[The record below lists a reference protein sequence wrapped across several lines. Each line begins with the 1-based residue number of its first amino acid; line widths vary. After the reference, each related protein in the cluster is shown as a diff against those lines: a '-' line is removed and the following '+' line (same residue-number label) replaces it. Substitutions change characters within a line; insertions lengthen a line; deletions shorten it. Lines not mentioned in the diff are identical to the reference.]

1 MEIGFLFKNIECGKF
16 EKLGDIY
23 NKFIKNQLVDIN
35 KMLFYYNHDRI
46 DPKDSLYKI
55 ATFEDLK
62 RNNIT
67 FILEEK
73 IKNNCFKSKRSNM
86 STIRRNAQINIDNY
100 KIKIFCLKNNH
111 KYENISLEDFYTYQ
125 KKGFSNIKCE
135 KCFETRNNVD
145 KNNFFI
151 CYKCGI
157 NLCPECKL
165 SHNQTHYIFDYT
177 KKYNYC
183 EEHNHKKHIS
193 YCEYCQK
200 NLCSDCEKFHENNSH
215 KIIEFKEND
224 NNIYLKDIIDDIKYK
239 KEEFIKISE
248 NL

>member
-86 STIRRNAQINIDNY
+86 SNMRR
-100 KIKIFCLKNNH
+100 
-111 KYENISLEDFYTYQ
+111 
-125 KKGFSNIKCE
+125 KC
-135 KCFETRNNVD
+135 TN
-145 KNNFFI
+145 
-151 CYKCGI
+151 
-157 NLCPECKL
+157 
-165 SHNQTHYIFDYT
+165 
-177 KKYNYC
+177 
-183 EEHNHKKHIS
+183 
-193 YCEYCQK
+193 
-200 NLCSDCEKFHENNSH
+200 
-215 KIIEFKEND
+215 
-224 NNIYLKDIIDDIKYK
+224 
-239 KEEFIKISE
+239 
-248 NL
+248 